1 MGRIINRMIITGL
14 LTAQLINFTACDNV
28 DMGLIDSMLNGSGS
42 DNTTQSMPDESELNE
57 STQTPNNTKTE
68 LKGDVWEAV
77 KTQNAV
83 QLPDESWST
92 LPVKFLEDEGI
103 ITYDSNGKLHILN
116 TEFSD
121 SSYICSAFID
131 ETTKENDV
139 YVAFQCKNNGQL
151 RLDDERREP
160 LDYTATWLLKYT
172 LDDDDYDTFL
182 KITKNHAR
190 QAKVFVQMMDRIYQ
204 PEVVGKTVIA
214 DNGPL
219 HLLSPV
225 AGDDWVNFPDY
236 FMINVDFENK
246 KFVALIR
253 TVDEKTYFDG
263 YKVVECDFRDSAM
276 WNDYGGYKN
285 KMTEQEGFESAKFK
299 TTNTQAGVCVTGTVF
314 AGDSRLGWSTFDNF
328 NQTKLEII
336 NRSTQMV
343 NFKEVEINGEQHL
356 GLYY

>member
-1 MGRIINRMIITGL
+1 MGKIFNRIVATGL
-14 LTAQLINFTACDNV
+14 LTTMILSFTACDDV
-28 DMGLIDSMLNGSGS
+28 DTDLIDTMLNTSGNY
-42 DNTTQSMPDESELNE
+42 DTVESGTGNDV
-57 STQTPNNTKTE
+57 QPPNHTKTE

-77 KTQNAV
+77 KTQDAV
-83 QLPDESWST
+83 QLPHESWST
-92 LPVKFLEDEGI
+92 LPVQFLEDEGI

-121 SSYICSAFID
+121 SSYGCYAFVD
-131 ETTKENDV
+131 ETTVENDV
-139 YVAFQCKNNGQL
+139 YIAFQCKNNGKL
-151 RLDDERREP
+151 RVGDERREP

-190 QAKVFVQMMDRIYQ
+190 QAKAFVQMMDRIYQ

-225 AGDDWVNFPDY
+225 ADGDRINFPDY
-236 FMINVDFENK
+236 FMVKVDFENK

-253 TVDEKTYFDG
+253 TVDDKTYFNG
-263 YKVVECDFRDSAM
+263 YKVVECDFRDSGI
-276 WNDYGGYKN
+276 WNKGGYKN
-285 KMTEQEGFESAKFK
+285 KMTEQEGFEAAKFK
-299 TTNTQAGVCVTGTVF
+299 TTTTQAGVCITGTEF
-314 AGDSRLGWSTFDNF
+314 AGDSRGWTTFDNV

-336 NRSTQMV
+336 NRSTQMI
-343 NFKEVEINGEQHL
+343 NFKEVEINGEENL
-356 GLYY
+356 GWYY